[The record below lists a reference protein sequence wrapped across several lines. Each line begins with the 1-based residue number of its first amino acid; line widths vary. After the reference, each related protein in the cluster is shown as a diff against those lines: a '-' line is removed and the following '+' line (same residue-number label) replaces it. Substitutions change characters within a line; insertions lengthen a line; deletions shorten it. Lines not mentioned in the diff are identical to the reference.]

1 MIHKAHLFRSLTY
14 LLVVLLPLSL
24 AACFDTLDQNGGGG
38 GGGGGGDDDDDDDD
52 ATGDDDDD
60 DDYDGPIG
68 VTAEGEVIPNG
79 GTYCTPMNTCANT
92 VPLFSEQRTMMTIR
106 NTGSADVTLVSVS
119 LEEWADNEDEEWTLI
134 DTELV
139 PSPLDVDGT
148 VLAAGAGVDFY
159 PRFYPVQSGERG
171 CTISIETDGGTFS
184 FDVTGL
190 GAYDAYFFSQGETQL
205 EKLLGGTSSDELAGG
220 MVVDSLGNAI
230 FTANVSEV
238 IDNFTPDILVGS
250 MSPSG
255 SLNWA
260 RIWNGP
266 YRDASTDPGQNSE
279 TGGGADS
286 IAVDDDGYV
295 YVVGGTSPNNYNSQ
309 FWSLILKLDANDGS
323 VMWEKVWSPSGEVS
337 IASDSSVFYGV
348 DVVDGLVYATGTA
361 HGEAD
366 VSLVVFD
373 ASSGGIVSQTTFD
386 PHPTYNDR
394 GYTVRADGNGNAYIG
409 GNGSGDAILMRITD
423 ADTAHPSVD
432 WAKDVGLGTGGN
444 INSMDLDSSGNAY
457 IAMDVRG
464 ASTAFALGRVSSSG
478 TLEWSKAYA
487 ASSNQNNNIHV
498 VRVDSGSVYAGG
510 RIGLDLMDAQ
520 MGDGMILKLGFD
532 GTEQWSSF
540 YFNGTGP
547 DEISEHRVK
556 GMAVDGGALYLL
568 TQVYTGTTN
577 GDRYWGYWYDG
588 TGELQDFTV
597 NLSNGSATA
606 STVNEG
612 ETFDAAA
619 YRNDWAELPGS
630 VVWQDADAK
639 GDGTPPDCDVMLTT
653 IGM

>member
-1 MIHKAHLFRSLTY
+1 MIHKAHRFRSLTY

-24 AACFDTLDQNGGGG
+24 AACFDTLDSNGGGGG
-38 GGGGGGDDDDDDDD
+38 GGGGGGDDDDDDDV
-52 ATGDDDDD
+52 TGDDDDD
-60 DDYDGPIG
+60 DGPIG

-79 GTYCTPMNTCANT
+79 GTYCTPMNTCTNT

-106 NTGSADVTLVSVS
+106 NDGGADVTLVSVS

-171 CTISIETDGGTFS
+171 CTVTIETDGGIFS
-184 FDVTGL
+184 FDITGL
-190 GAYDAYFFSQGETQL
+190 GAYDAYFFDGGETQF

-220 MVVDSLGNAI
+220 MVVDGMGNAI

-238 IDNFTPDILVGS
+238 IDTFTPDILVGS

-260 RIWNGP
+260 YIWNGP
-266 YRDASTDPGQNSE
+266 YRDTSTDPGQNSE

-295 YVVGGTSPNNYNSQ
+295 YVVGATSPTNYNST
-309 FWSLILKLDANDGS
+309 FWSLILKIDANDGS
-323 VMWEKVWSPSGEVS
+323 LVWEKVWSPGGEVS
-337 IASDSSVFYGV
+337 IASDSSMFYGV

-373 ASSGGIVSQTTFD
+373 ADSGSIVSQSTFD
-386 PHPTYNDR
+386 PNPTYNDR
-394 GYTVRADGNGNAYIG
+394 GYTVRADGSGNAFIG
-409 GNGSGDAILMRITD
+409 GNGAGDAFLMHLEGVASANPT
-423 ADTAHPSVD
+423 VD
-432 WAKDVGLGTGGN
+432 WVKDVGLGTGGN

-457 IAMDVRG
+457 VAMDIRG
-464 ASTAFALGRVSSSG
+464 ALTTFALGKVSASG
-478 TLEWSKAYA
+478 SLEWARAYA
-487 ASSNQNNNIHV
+487 ASANDKNNIHV

-510 RIGLDLMDAQ
+510 RIGLDLVDAQ

-532 GTEQWSSF
+532 GSEQWSGF

-556 GMAVDGGALYLL
+556 GMAVSGGALYLL
-568 TQVYTGTTN
+568 TQVYTGTAN

-588 TGELQDFTV
+588 TGELQDLTV
-597 NLSNGSATA
+597 NLSSGSASETDCH
-606 STVNEG
+606 EG
-612 ETFDAAA
+612 EAFDASP
-619 YRNDWAELPGS
+619 YRNGWSELPGS

-639 GDGTPPDCDVMLTT
+639 HDGTPPDADVMLST